1 MEDNRACH
9 IHSLNVGEVASLF
22 TEVPR
27 SRLYANFRFTEFY
40 EVRTG
45 LRTVHHAYDGK
56 GYPPRREA
64 GGRRRRDHALHD
76 HVPHPVDKGNDSE
89 GFDRGCR
96 IQVASLA
103 DRVS

>member
-1 MEDNRACH
+1 M
-9 IHSLNVGEVASLF
+9 LNFAI
-22 TEVPR
+22 
-27 SRLYANFRFTEFY
+27 TEFS
-40 EVRTG
+40 EVRAG
-45 LRTVHHAYDGK
+45 LRTVASCLRWK
-56 GYPPRREA
+56 GLPPLREA